1 MDGGAVDRYEVS
13 RVTAAPLGPLTGLA
27 DRLGLPPAFLKFL
40 LVGAAAFLVNQVA
53 LYIFYDSPLAAAL
66 PGKDAEIDFG
76 LVTHPD
82 ARLLIA
88 SALAVEVAI
97 VFKFVWSEGWIFSDR
112 RSEGSLAARFV
123 HFNISCAAS
132 SALTIAIT
140 NILTPAFG
148 ISPYISTAIAVVC
161 GFMLNWVWAARL
173 VWPEKQAAA
182 ATD

>member
-1 MDGGAVDRYEVS
+1 MDRYEVS
-13 RVTAAPLGPLTGLA
+13 RVTAAPLGPLAGLA
-27 DRLGLPPAFLKFL
+27 DRLGLPPEFLKFL

-53 LYIFYDSPLAAAL
+53 LYVFYDSPLAAAL

-76 LVTHPD
+76 LFAHPD

-97 VFKFVWSEGWIFSDR
+97 VFKFVWSEGWIFRDR
-112 RSEGSLAARFV
+112 RSDGGVASRFV

-132 SALTIAIT
+132 SVLTIAIT
-140 NILTPAFG
+140 NILTPVFG
-148 ISPYISTAIAVVC
+148 ISPYVSTAIGVLC
-161 GFMLNWVWAARL
+161 GFMLNWIWSARL
-173 VWPEKQAAA
+173 VWPEKPAAA